1 MSSYVSEILIPTKMG
16 LVSSIKWLVDH
27 KYKFMK
33 GSLKGDFYR
42 FKQKDCFPSSMSDKI
57 ELKSQHLLADKV
69 SSYKILEN
77 GIIMVM
83 YELI

>member
-42 FKQKDCFPSSMSDKI
+42 FKQKDCFPSSMSELRS
-57 ELKSQHLLADKV
+57 ELKSQHL
-69 SSYKILEN
+69 SYKILEN